1 MPSFSRRRLKHDTP
15 AWVDDGAIYFITIN
29 CEIRGYNSLATDSCA
44 SAIRTAAHNYT
55 VNQKWHPIL
64 VVIMPDHIH
73 MLVSL
78 NTAHYRIQQ
87 ILGPW
92 KSYLRKTAGINW
104 QQGFFEHR
112 IRNEDSL
119 REKIRYLC
127 LNPVRAGLVENGCD
141 WKYTWDTDEILS
153 DY

>member
-104 QQGFFEHR
+104 QQGF
-112 IRNEDSL
+112 
-119 REKIRYLC
+119 
-127 LNPVRAGLVENGCD
+127 
-141 WKYTWDTDEILS
+141 
-153 DY
+153 